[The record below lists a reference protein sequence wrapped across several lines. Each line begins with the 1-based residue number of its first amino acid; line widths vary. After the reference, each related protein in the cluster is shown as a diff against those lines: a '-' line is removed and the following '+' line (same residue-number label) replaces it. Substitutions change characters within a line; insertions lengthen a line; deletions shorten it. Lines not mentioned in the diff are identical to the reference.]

1 MIKQSYLFILALT
14 LLIGACNNDEPTNDL
29 VQNGGIDHDGAV
41 ETAIS
46 IDHLN
51 DQFDIITTTHKAWV
65 KGSEYRTF
73 VHKDT
78 LPSLGTS
85 IETVK
90 NASGE
95 EKQAPVQKDYESY
108 ITVK

>member
-1 MIKQSYLFILALT
+1 MLALVCA
-14 LLIGACNNDEPTNDL
+14 LSACDDEPTNDL

-51 DQFDIITTTHKAWV
+51 DQFDIITTTHKAWI
-65 KGSEYRTF
+65 KGIEYRTF

-78 LPSLGTS
+78 LPSLESNTEDIKDSNGT
-85 IETVK
+85 EKTATVR
-90 NASGE
+90 
-95 EKQAPVQKDYESY
+95 KDYESY

>member
-1 MIKQSYLFILALT
+1 MTKKSYLFILAFTFFL
-14 LLIGACNNDEPTNDL
+14 GACGDDEPTNDL

-51 DQFDIITTTHKAWV
+51 DQYDIITTTHKAWV
-65 KGSEYRTF
+65 KGSEYKTF
-73 VHKDT
+73 VHTDT
-78 LPSLGTS
+78 LPSLGS
-85 IETVK
+85 SMEDVK
-90 NASGE
+90 TENGE
-95 EKQAPVQKDYESY
+95 EKTTSVRKDYESY